1 MLNYKDKKLLIW
13 DWNGT
18 LLDDADYC
26 VENINVLL
34 KKRNLPL
41 IDKKRYREVFTFPVI
56 NYYKAVG
63 FDLEKEGFEK
73 PAHEYIKLY
82 FGNFHKTKLFP
93 CAAEVLETL
102 SNAGYQQV
110 VLSAMEHQ
118 SLEKTL
124 EEKGILKYFN
134 RIAGIGDHYGGSKT
148 ETGKQLIKEL
158 DINPKEAVMIGDTLH
173 DKETADVIGVDT
185 ILVSQGHYSK
195 ERLLTA
201 GVPVFEN
208 LKDVLGLFV

>member
-18 LLDDADYC
+18 LLDDVDYC
-26 VENINVLL
+26 VDNINVLL

-73 PAHEYIKLY
+73 PAHEYIELY
-82 FGNFHKTKLFP
+82 FGNFYKTKLFP
-93 CAAEVLETL
+93 CAAEVLEKL
-102 SNAGYQQV
+102 SNAGYKQV

-118 SLEKTL
+118 SLKKTL
-124 EEKGILKYFN
+124 DEKGILKYFDN
-134 RIAGIGDHYGGSKT
+134 IAGISDHYGGSKT
-148 ETGKQLIKEL
+148 DSGKHLIKEL
-158 DINPKEAVMIGDTLH
+158 NFNPEEVVMIGDTLH
-173 DKETADVIGVDT
+173 DKEVADIIGVDA
-185 ILVSQGHYSK
+185 ILVSQGHYST
-195 ERLLTA
+195 ERLFTA
-201 GVPVFEN
+201 GVPVFKN
-208 LKDVLGLFV
+208 LIEVANLFV